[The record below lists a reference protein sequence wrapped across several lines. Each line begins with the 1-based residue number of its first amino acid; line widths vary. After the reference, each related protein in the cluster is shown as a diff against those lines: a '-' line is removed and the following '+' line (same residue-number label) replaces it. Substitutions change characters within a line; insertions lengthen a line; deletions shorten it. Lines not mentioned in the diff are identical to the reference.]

1 MQHINQK
8 YTELRTV
15 DSTNNYVAKAIDSGN
30 YESGTAILAHFQENG
45 KGQRGSSWQSKPGEN
60 LTFSFAIPTD
70 FLPLRSHFLIAKA
83 VSIALWETANEY
95 LQLDAHIKWPNDL
108 LVNGR
113 KLAGML
119 IESKIKGHR
128 YTVIGIGLN
137 INQMEFGSELKATSM
152 MLELG
157 RPLDLPKVLHTLLS
171 KVDDWLTCL
180 HNGDFALINQL
191 YSQKLYGYRRWVSL
205 ELAGQTF
212 KGMITDV
219 DDQGM
224 LLVHSSQGKATQ
236 YAPKEIKINY

>member
-30 YESGTAILAHFQENG
+30 YASGTAILAHFQENG
-45 KGQRGSSWQSKPGEN
+45 KGQRGSSWQSNAGEN
-60 LTFSFAIPTD
+60 LTFSFAIPSD
-70 FLPLRSHFLIAKA
+70 FLPLQSHFLISKA
-83 VSIALWETANEY
+83 VSIALWETVQEQ

-119 IESKIKGHR
+119 IESKLKEKRFSI
-128 YTVIGIGLN
+128 VGIGLN
-137 INQMEFGSELKATSM
+137 VNQLHFDGDLKATSM
-152 MLELG
+152 AIELG
-157 RPLDLPKVLHTLLS
+157 RPLDMHKVLATLLL
-171 KVDDWLTCL
+171 KIDDWLAWL
-180 HNGDFALINQL
+180 HNGDYALINQV
-191 YSQKLYGYRRWVSL
+191 YSEKLYGYRRWISL
-205 ELAGQTF
+205 ELAGQAF

-224 LLVHSSQGKATQ
+224 LLVHSSQGKVAQ
-236 YAPKEIKINY
+236 YAPKEVKISY